1 MKITKLKTQMPVN
14 ILPYEKPV
22 LVILG
27 STLHTE
33 AKSNSPNEYT
43 ASGGYPVGPS

>member
-1 MKITKLKTQMPVN
+1 MKITKLKTQMPVKK
-14 ILPYEKPV
+14 LPYEKPV

-27 STLHTE
+27 GTLHTE
-33 AKSNSPNEYT
+33 AKSNSLNEYT